1 MDAFTLV
8 ARLTLN
14 KQEFETGMAQIE
26 GDLKTDKF
34 TSPFGAWGVTVGNL
48 ASQAFTKVFRAG
60 VNFAKSMLTTG
71 MNFDEMMSSVKAV
84 ANLGE
89 KDFEK
94 VRQRAID
101 LGASTKFTAEEVGEA
116 FYYMGLAGWKSEEML
131 SGIEGVLNLAAASGE
146 NLGTV
151 SDIVTDAIT
160 AMGLTAD
167 DTAHFVNVLAAAST
181 NSNTTVAM
189 MGEAFKYLATTGGVL
204 EYSIEDVASVL
215 GLLANNGIKAGQ
227 AGTSMRQIL
236 NTLINPSDK
245 AAKAMSAL
253 GISLFEVG
261 TDKRKPLMQV
271 VEELR
276 DVFAKANFNLEGFN
290 AEELQNSLN
299 EIDTWYDQEEK
310 KIQQGYDNG
319 DYKKKTYTALMKDLD
334 KNYNEKFKQ
343 VYGPNEW
350 FLGKLGDIGG
360 LRGISSLFALM
371 NSTDDDV
378 NQLVDAV
385 SKSSEGRGSAAEMA
399 LTMLDNLKGDVT
411 ILNSAIDGLKLAM
424 FDEVNPAAREF
435 VQTLTDG
442 VTGVTNMIKHGQW
455 EWTAEDE
462 KNEAI
467 GNAEAAAAEGQ
478 GIVSYMD
485 TLIQKYGE
493 AATNSGEWA
502 DAMGRL
508 QELFPDINGAIKA
521 EGNNLKE
528 TTESMRQHIEM
539 SKQKAIE
546 DAKRTYLADL
556 QKQYNDNQVALGK
569 LEVGQDYAIQTQL
582 QDARRMAEI
591 YLSNRQS
598 AEAMFGQGYRATTDE
613 FAAYNTVEE
622 IVSALQSGKVGLDSF
637 MAYLEA
643 SQDELDLPTLQA
655 LRKQYEE
662 SQTTY
667 DSNEQQIKAL
677 TDEAINLQTQLSV
690 AKAAIARLAEAA
702 ESSAAALAAT
712 PDIPADSAE
721 HAAGNWFVP
730 YNDYPALL
738 HRGEA
743 VLTASQARQF
753 RENASGANLDI
764 SALTSA
770 IVGAVQEGLRD
781 AQVNAYLDGNRV
793 TREVSRIMNDQMMLA
808 R

>member
-14 KQEFETGMAQIE
+14 KQEFETGMAQVE

-48 ASQAFTKVFRAG
+48 ASQAFIRVFRAG

-89 KDFEK
+89 KDFDK

-215 GLLANNGIKAGQ
+215 GLLANNGIKATQ

-236 NTLINPSDK
+236 NTLISPSDK
-245 AAKAMSAL
+245 AAAAMDAL
-253 GISLFEVG
+253 GLSLFEVG

-276 DVFAKANFNLEGFN
+276 DIFKN
-290 AEELQNSLN
+290 ADFDLGGKPMEEVQGQIDELN
-299 EIDTWYDQEEK
+299 AWYDSEK
-310 KIQQGYDNG
+310 KSLDARKAT
-319 DYKKKTYTALMKDLD
+319 KKEYKDLEED
-334 KNYNEKFKQ
+334 YQSELYGIAHFNED
-343 VYGPNEW
+343 
-350 FLGKLGDIGG
+350 FLGKLSDIGG

-399 LTMLDNLKGDVT
+399 ATMLDNLKGDVT

-462 KNEAI
+462 QNEAI
-467 GNAEAAAAEGQ
+467 NQATADAAEAQ
-478 GIVSYMD
+478 GLVSYMD
-485 TLIQKYGE
+485 DLIGKYGE
-493 AATNSGEWA
+493 AASGSSEWVT
-502 DAMGRL
+502 AMERL
-508 QELFPDINGAIKA
+508 KELIPDITTAIKS
-521 EGNNLKE
+521 EGEELS
-528 TTESMRQHIEM
+528 TTTANFREYIEQH
-539 SKQKAIE
+539 KQKAIQ
-546 DAKRTYLADL
+546 DARNAYVADLQSSYDSAQIELGKAEINAEIYRYQQQEAARALAEGYLAQREQYLADFGAL
-556 QKQYNDNQVALGK
+556 PSAFNDAFA
-569 LEVGQDYAIQTQL
+569 DYGSVEEMMQAIQSGEATFEDLSSVAENYARAFVGYGEELGNSQGQVKTLIESYKYAEAKQKTNTDQIATLTTTVGSLETQL
-582 QDARRMAEI
+582 QIAEAAAQRMAEK
-591 YLSNRQS
+591 
-598 AEAMFGQGYRATTDE
+598 M
-613 FAAYNTVEE
+613 AAYEVPS
-622 IVSALQSGKVGLDSF
+622 ID
-637 MAYLEA
+637 
-643 SQDELDLPTLQA
+643 DP
-655 LRKQYEE
+655 
-662 SQTTY
+662 
-667 DSNEQQIKAL
+667 
-677 TDEAINLQTQLSV
+677 
-690 AKAAIARLAEAA
+690 
-702 ESSAAALAAT
+702 
-712 PDIPADSAE
+712 AE
-721 HAAGNWFVP
+721 HASGNWFVP

-753 RENASGANLDI
+753 RENASGANIDI

-770 IVGAVQEGLRD
+770 IVRAVQEGLRD
-781 AQVNAYLDGNRV
+781 AQFNAYLDGNRV

>member
-14 KQEFETGMAQIE
+14 RDEFNQGLKQVETDINSDE
-26 GDLKTDKF
+26 NKSIF
-34 TSPFGAWGVTVGNL
+34 SSWGVTVGNL
-48 ASQAFTKVFRAG
+48 ASDAIKKALLEAWR
-60 VNFAKSMLTTG
+60 FAKSVFTTG
-71 MNFDEMMSSVKAV
+71 MDFESMMSSVKAV
-84 ANLGE
+84 AQPTE
-89 KDFEK
+89 KQFQALNE
-94 VRQRAID
+94 RAQE
-101 LGASTKFTAEEVGEA
+101 LGASTKFTATEVGEA
-116 FYYMGLAGWKSEEML
+116 FYYMGLAGWKTEEML
-131 SGIEGVLNLAAASGE
+131 AGIDGVLNLAAASGE
-146 NLGTV
+146 DLGTV
-151 SDIVTDAIT
+151 SDIVTDALT
-160 AMGLTAD
+160 AMGLTAND
-167 DTAHFVNVLAAAST
+167 ASHFVDVLAAAST
-181 NSNTTVAM
+181 NSNTTVAQ
-189 MGEAFKYLATTGGVL
+189 MGDAFKYLATTGGVMK
-204 EYSIEDVASVL
+204 YSIEDVASVL

-236 NTLINPSDK
+236 NTLINPSDQ
-245 AAKAMSAL
+245 AAEAMEKL
-253 GISLFEVG
+253 GLSLFDYSEAG
-261 TDKRKPLMQV
+261 DKIGGRKPLMQV
-271 VEELR
+271 VQELR
-276 DVFAKANFNLEGFN
+276 EIFKEADFDLEGKPLAEVQAKIDQLNEEWDAQYAGLKKNNASKREIEDAYNKYLEDFKEIVNFNE
-290 AEELQNSLN
+290 S
-299 EIDTWYDQEEK
+299 
-310 KIQQGYDNG
+310 
-319 DYKKKTYTALMKDLD
+319 
-334 KNYNEKFKQ
+334 
-343 VYGPNEW
+343 
-350 FLGKLGDIGG
+350 FLSKLGDIGG

-371 NSTDDDV
+371 NATDDDV
-378 NQLVDAV
+378 NQLVEAV
-385 SKSSEGRGSAAEMA
+385 NNSSEGNGAAYNMSQI
-399 LTMLDNLKGDVT
+399 LLDNLQGDVT
-411 ILNSAIDGLKLAM
+411 ILNSAIDGLKIAL
-424 FDEVNPAAREF
+424 FEDVNPLAREF
-435 VQTLTDG
+435 VQTLTEG
-442 VTGVTNMIKHGQW
+442 VTKVSNFIKHGQL

-467 GNAEAAAAEGQ
+467 GNAEADAAEAQ

-485 TLIQKYGE
+485 TLIEKYGQ

-502 DAMGRL
+502 DAMARL

-521 EGNNLKE
+521 EGDNLKE

-690 AKAAIARLAEAA
+690 AEAAIARLAEAA

-712 PDIPADSAE
+712 PDIPADPGE

-781 AQVNAYLDGNRV
+781 AQVNAYLDGYRL
-793 TREVSRIMNDQMMLA
+793 TREIGRRLNDQVMLE

>member
-14 KQEFETGMAQIE
+14 RDEFETGMAQIE

-48 ASQAFTKVFRAG
+48 ASQAFTRVFRAG

-131 SGIEGVLNLAAASGE
+131 SGIDGVLNLAAASGE

-215 GLLANNGIKAGQ
+215 GLLANNGIKATQ

-236 NTLINPSDK
+236 NTLIAPSDK
-245 AAKAMSAL
+245 AAAAMDAL
-253 GISLFEVG
+253 GLSLFEVG

-271 VEELR
+271 VDELR
-276 DVFAKANFNLEGFN
+276 GIFKN
-290 AEELQNSLN
+290 ADFDLGGKPMEEVQGQIDELN
-299 EIDTWYDQEEK
+299 AWYDSEK
-310 KIQQGYDNG
+310 KALDERKAT
-319 DYKKKTYTALMKDLD
+319 KKEYKDLEED
-334 KNYNEKFKQ
+334 YQSELYGIAHFNED
-343 VYGPNEW
+343 
-350 FLGKLGDIGG
+350 FLGKLSDIGG
-360 LRGISSLFALM
+360 LRGISSLFALAK
-371 NSTDDDV
+371 STDDDV

-385 SKSSEGRGSAAEMA
+385 NKSSEGRGSAAEMA
-399 LTMLDNLKGDVT
+399 ATMLDNLKGDVT
-411 ILNSAIDGLKLAM
+411 LLTSAVDGLKVAL
-424 FDEVNPAAREF
+424 FDEIKSDTRDY
-435 VQTLTDG
+435 VQMVTEGITGLT
-442 VTGVTNMIKHGQW
+442 NLIKHGQW

-467 GNAEAAAAEGQ
+467 GNAEADAAEAQ

-485 TLIQKYGE
+485 TLIEKYGQ

-502 DAMGRL
+502 DAMARL

-521 EGNNLKE
+521 EGDNLKE

-690 AKAAIARLAEAA
+690 AEAAIARLAEAA

-712 PDIPADSAE
+712 PDIPADPGE

>member
-14 KQEFETGMAQIE
+14 RDEFETGMAQIE

-48 ASQAFTKVFRAG
+48 ASQAFTRVFRAG

-181 NSNTTVAM
+181 NSNTTVGM

-215 GLLANNGIKAGQ
+215 GLLANNGIKASQ

-236 NTLINPSDK
+236 NTLIAPSED
-245 AAKAMSAL
+245 AKDAMEEL
-253 GISLFEVG
+253 GLSLFEIG

-271 VEELR
+271 VTELR
-276 DVFAKANFNLEGFN
+276 DIFKNSGFNLEGMPM
-290 AEELQNSLN
+290 EEYIQKVEEYN
-299 EIDTWYDQEEK
+299 ERYDQAK
-310 KIQQGYDNG
+310 KELEANG
-319 DYKKKTYTALMKDLD
+319 NTT
-334 KNYNEKFKQ
+334 
-343 VYGPNEW
+343 V
-350 FLGKLGDIGG
+350 LGKIVNNQDELDEWYEHILAADAKFNEDFLAKLSAIGG

-371 NSTDDDV
+371 NSTDEDV
-378 NQLVDAV
+378 NQLVESV
-385 SKSSEGRGSAAEMA
+385 NKSGEGRGSAAEMA
-399 LTMLDNLKGDVT
+399 ATMLDNLKGDVT

-467 GNAEAAAAEGQ
+467 GNAEATAAEGQ

-502 DAMGRL
+502 TAMARL

-521 EGNNLKE
+521 EGDNLKE

-569 LEVGQDYAIQTQL
+569 LEIGQDLAVQTQL
-582 QDARRMAEI
+582 EDARKMANI

-690 AKAAIARLAEAA
+690 AEDAIARLAEAA
-702 ESSAAALAAT
+702 ESSAVALAAT
-712 PDIPADSAE
+712 PDIPADPGE

-753 RENASGANLDI
+753 RENASGTNIDI

>member
-14 KQEFETGMAQIE
+14 RDEFETGMAQIE

-48 ASQAFTKVFRAG
+48 ASQAFTRVFRAG

-215 GLLANNGIKAGQ
+215 GLLANNGIKATQ

-236 NTLINPSDK
+236 NTLIAPSDK
-245 AAKAMSAL
+245 AAAAMDAL
-253 GISLFEVG
+253 GLSLFEVG

-271 VEELR
+271 VDELR
-276 DVFAKANFNLEGFN
+276 GIFKN
-290 AEELQNSLN
+290 ADFDLGGKPMEEVQGQIDELN
-299 EIDTWYDQEEK
+299 AWYDSEK
-310 KIQQGYDNG
+310 KALDERKAT
-319 DYKKKTYTALMKDLD
+319 KKEYKDLEED
-334 KNYNEKFKQ
+334 YQSELYGIAHFNED
-343 VYGPNEW
+343 
-350 FLGKLGDIGG
+350 FLGKLSDIGG
-360 LRGISSLFALM
+360 LRGISSLFALAK
-371 NSTDDDV
+371 STDDDV

-385 SKSSEGRGSAAEMA
+385 NKSSEGRGSAAEMA
-399 LTMLDNLKGDVT
+399 ATMLDNLKGDVT
-411 ILNSAIDGLKLAM
+411 LLTSAVDGLKVAL
-424 FDEVNPAAREF
+424 FDEIKSDTRDY
-435 VQTLTDG
+435 VQMVTEGITGLT
-442 VTGVTNMIKHGQW
+442 NLIKHGQW

-467 GNAEAAAAEGQ
+467 GNAEADAAEAQ

-485 TLIQKYGE
+485 TLIEKYGQ

-502 DAMGRL
+502 DAMARL

-521 EGNNLKE
+521 EGDNLKE

-690 AKAAIARLAEAA
+690 AEAAIARLAEAA

-712 PDIPADSAE
+712 PDIPADPGE

>member
-14 KQEFETGMAQIE
+14 KEEFETGMAQVE

-48 ASQAFTKVFRAG
+48 ASQAFTRVFRAG

-71 MNFDEMMSSVKAV
+71 MNFDEMMSYVKAV

-89 KDFEK
+89 KDFET

-116 FYYMGLAGWKSEEML
+116 FYYMGLAGWKSEKML

-181 NSNTTVAM
+181 NSNTTVGM

-204 EYSIEDVASVL
+204 QYSIEDVASVL

-236 NTLINPSDK
+236 NTLINPSDQ
-245 AAKAMSAL
+245 AAEAMEKL
-253 GISLFEVG
+253 GLSLFDYSEAEG
-261 TDKRKPLMQV
+261 KIGGRKPLMQV
-271 VEELR
+271 VQELR
-276 DVFAKANFNLEGFN
+276 EIFKEADFDLEGKPLAEVQAKIDQLNAEWDEQYANLKENGAGKREIEDAYNKYLEDFKEIVNFNE
-290 AEELQNSLN
+290 S
-299 EIDTWYDQEEK
+299 
-310 KIQQGYDNG
+310 
-319 DYKKKTYTALMKDLD
+319 
-334 KNYNEKFKQ
+334 
-343 VYGPNEW
+343 
-350 FLGKLGDIGG
+350 FLSKLGDIGG

-371 NSTDDDV
+371 NATDDDV
-378 NQLVDAV
+378 NQLVEAV
-385 SKSSEGRGSAAEMA
+385 GKSSEGRGSAAEMA

-424 FDEVNPAAREF
+424 FDEVNPAARDF
-435 VQTLTDG
+435 VHILTKG
-442 VTGVTNMIKHGQW
+442 VTGVTNLIAHGKL

-462 KNEAI
+462 QYEAI
-467 GNAEAAAAEGQ
+467 GNAEAEAAEAQ

-485 TLIQKYGE
+485 TLIEKYGQ

-502 DAMGRL
+502 DAMARL

-521 EGNNLKE
+521 EGDNLKE

-690 AKAAIARLAEAA
+690 AEAAIARLAEAA

-712 PDIPADSAE
+712 PNIPADPAE

-730 YNDYPALL
+730 YDDYPALL

-753 RENASGANLDI
+753 RENASGANIDI

-781 AQVNAYLDGNRV
+781 AQVNAYLDGYRL
-793 TREVSRIMNDQMMLA
+793 TREINRRMNDQLLLE

>member
-14 KQEFETGMAQIE
+14 RDEFNQGLKQVETDINSDE
-26 GDLKTDKF
+26 NKSIF
-34 TSPFGAWGVTVGNL
+34 SSWGVTVGNL
-48 ASQAFTKVFRAG
+48 ASDGIKKALMEAWR
-60 VNFAKSMLTTG
+60 FAKSVFTTG
-71 MNFDEMMSSVKAV
+71 MDFESMMSSVKAV
-84 ANLGE
+84 AQPTE
-89 KDFEK
+89 KQFQALNE
-94 VRQRAID
+94 RAQE
-101 LGASTKFTAEEVGEA
+101 LGASTKFTATEVGEA
-116 FYYMGLAGWKSEEML
+116 FYYMGLAGWKTEEML
-131 SGIEGVLNLAAASGE
+131 AGIDGVLNLASASGE
-146 NLGTV
+146 DLGTV
-151 SDIVTDAIT
+151 SDIVTDALT
-160 AMGLTAD
+160 AMGLTAND
-167 DTAHFVNVLAAAST
+167 ASHFVDVLAAAST
-181 NSNTTVAM
+181 NSNTTVAQ
-189 MGEAFKYLATTGGVL
+189 MGDAFKYLATTGGVMK
-204 EYSIEDVASVL
+204 YSIEDVASVL

-236 NTLINPSDK
+236 NTLINPSDQ
-245 AAKAMSAL
+245 AAEAMEKL
-253 GISLFEVG
+253 GLSLFDYSEAG
-261 TDKRKPLMQV
+261 DKIGGRKPLMQV
-271 VEELR
+271 VQELR
-276 DVFAKANFNLEGFN
+276 EIFKEADFDLEGKPLAEVQEKIDQLNEEWDAQYAGLKKNNASKREIEDAYNKYLEDFKEIVNFNE
-290 AEELQNSLN
+290 S
-299 EIDTWYDQEEK
+299 
-310 KIQQGYDNG
+310 
-319 DYKKKTYTALMKDLD
+319 
-334 KNYNEKFKQ
+334 
-343 VYGPNEW
+343 
-350 FLGKLGDIGG
+350 FLSKLGDIGG

-371 NSTDDDV
+371 NATDDDV
-378 NQLVDAV
+378 NQLVEAV
-385 SKSSEGRGSAAEMA
+385 NNSSEGNGAAYNMSQI
-399 LTMLDNLKGDVT
+399 LLDNLQGDVT
-411 ILNSAIDGLKLAM
+411 ILNSAIDGLKIAL
-424 FDEVNPAAREF
+424 FEDVNPLAREF
-435 VQTLTDG
+435 VQTLTEG
-442 VTGVTNMIKHGQW
+442 VTKVSNFIKHGQL

-467 GNAEAAAAEGQ
+467 GNAEADAAEAQ

-485 TLIQKYGE
+485 TLIEKYGQ

-502 DAMGRL
+502 DAMARL

-521 EGNNLKE
+521 EGDNLKE

-690 AKAAIARLAEAA
+690 AEAAIARLAEAA
-702 ESSAAALAAT
+702 NSSADALAAT
-712 PDIPADSAE
+712 PDIPADPGE

-781 AQVNAYLDGNRV
+781 AQVNAYLDGYRL
-793 TREVSRIMNDQMMLA
+793 TREIGRRLNDQVMLE

>member
-14 KQEFETGMAQIE
+14 RDEFETGMAQIE

-48 ASQAFTKVFRAG
+48 ASQAFTRVFRAG

-167 DTAHFVNVLAAAST
+167 DTARFVNVLAAAST

-236 NTLINPSDK
+236 NTLIAPSDK
-245 AAKAMSAL
+245 AAAAMDAL
-253 GISLFEVG
+253 GLSLFEVG

-271 VEELR
+271 VDELR
-276 DVFAKANFNLEGFN
+276 GIFKN
-290 AEELQNSLN
+290 ADFDLGGKPMEEVQGQIDELN
-299 EIDTWYDQEEK
+299 AWYDSEK
-310 KIQQGYDNG
+310 KALDERKAT
-319 DYKKKTYTALMKDLD
+319 KKEYKDLEED
-334 KNYNEKFKQ
+334 YQSELYGIAHFNED
-343 VYGPNEW
+343 
-350 FLGKLGDIGG
+350 FLGKLSDIGG

-378 NQLVDAV
+378 NQLVEAV
-385 SKSSEGRGSAAEMA
+385 GKSSEGRGSAADMA
-399 LTMLDNLKGDVT
+399 ATMLDNLKGDVT
-411 ILNSAIDGLKLAM
+411 LLTSAVDGLKVAL
-424 FDEVNPAAREF
+424 FDEIKSDTRDY
-435 VQTLTDG
+435 VQMVTEGITGLT
-442 VTGVTNMIKHGQW
+442 NLIKHGK
-455 EWTAEDE
+455 WTWTIEDE
-462 KNEAI
+462 EREAV
-467 GNAEAAAAEGQ
+467 NAAEQSAIEASGL
-478 GIVSYMD
+478 VDYMD
-485 TLIQKYGE
+485 SLIEKYGD
-493 AATNSGEWA
+493 AADKSGEWA
-502 DAMGRL
+502 TALSRL
-508 QELFPDINGAIKA
+508 QELIPGITDNIKG
-521 EGNNLKE
+521 EGQALSD
-528 TTESMRQHIEM
+528 TTASMRDYIDV

-546 DAKRTYLADL
+546 DAKRATIADYTKRYNEAQAELGQAQINQYIAEAEAGAARQAMIDYIGRTQPGFTGKNMTIEQIISAAYATANELGESADYIKTLENTY
-556 QKQYNDNQVALGK
+556 KNQTEASEKYKTSIEQLTVSSNTLK
-569 LEVGQDYAIQTQL
+569 TQL
-582 QDARRMAEI
+582 DIAQKAVEQMVRDM
-591 YLSNRQS
+591 QGS
-598 AEAMFGQGYRATTDE
+598 ASTTTMTYGQWANDYYSKHSHANGDWY
-613 FAAYNTVEE
+613 
-622 IVSALQSGKVGLDSF
+622 I
-637 MAYLEA
+637 
-643 SQDELDLPTLQA
+643 P
-655 LRKQYEE
+655 
-662 SQTTY
+662 Y
-667 DSNEQQIKAL
+667 D
-677 TDEAINLQTQLSV
+677 
-690 AKAAIARLAEAA
+690 
-702 ESSAAALAAT
+702 
-712 PDIPADSAE
+712 
-721 HAAGNWFVP
+721 
-730 YNDYPALL
+730 DYPAML
-738 HRGEA
+738 HRGEM
-743 VLTASQARQF
+743 VLTASQARRF
-753 RENASGANLDI
+753 REGGSGVDI
-764 SALTSA
+764 GALTSA

>member
-14 KQEFETGMAQIE
+14 RDEFETGMAQIE

-48 ASQAFTKVFRAG
+48 ASQAFTRVFRAG

-204 EYSIEDVASVL
+204 QYSIEDVASVL
-215 GLLANNGIKAGQ
+215 GLLANNGIKATQ

-236 NTLINPSDK
+236 NTLIAPSDK
-245 AAKAMSAL
+245 AAAAMDAL
-253 GISLFEVG
+253 GLSLFEVG

-271 VEELR
+271 VDELR
-276 DVFAKANFNLEGFN
+276 GIFKN
-290 AEELQNSLN
+290 ADFDLGGKPMEEVQGQIDELN
-299 EIDTWYDQEEK
+299 AWYDSEK
-310 KIQQGYDNG
+310 KALDERKAT
-319 DYKKKTYTALMKDLD
+319 KKEYKDLEED
-334 KNYNEKFKQ
+334 YQSELYGIAHFNED
-343 VYGPNEW
+343 
-350 FLGKLGDIGG
+350 FLGKLSDIGG
-360 LRGISSLFALM
+360 LRGISSLFALAK
-371 NSTDDDV
+371 STDDDV

-385 SKSSEGRGSAAEMA
+385 NKSSEGRGSAAEMA
-399 LTMLDNLKGDVT
+399 ATMLDNLKGDVT
-411 ILNSAIDGLKLAM
+411 LLTSAVDGLKVAL
-424 FDEVNPAAREF
+424 FDEIKSDTRDY
-435 VQTLTDG
+435 VQMVTEGITGLT
-442 VTGVTNMIKHGQW
+442 NLIKHGK
-455 EWTAEDE
+455 WTWTIEDE
-462 KNEAI
+462 EREAV
-467 GNAEAAAAEGQ
+467 NAAEQSAIEASGL
-478 GIVSYMD
+478 VDYMD
-485 TLIQKYGE
+485 SLIEKYGD
-493 AATNSGEWA
+493 AADKSGEWA
-502 DAMGRL
+502 TALSRL
-508 QELFPDINGAIKA
+508 QELIPGITDNIKG
-521 EGNNLKE
+521 EGQALSD
-528 TTESMRQHIEM
+528 TTASMRDYIDV

-546 DAKRTYLADL
+546 DAKRATIADYTKRYNEAQAELGQAQINQYIAEAEAGAARQAMIDYIGRTQPGFTGKNMTIEQIISAAYATANELGESADYIKTLENTY
-556 QKQYNDNQVALGK
+556 KNQTEASEKYKTSIEQLTVSSNTLK
-569 LEVGQDYAIQTQL
+569 TQL
-582 QDARRMAEI
+582 DIAQKAVEQMVRDM
-591 YLSNRQS
+591 QGS
-598 AEAMFGQGYRATTDE
+598 ASTTTMTYGQWANEYYSKHSHA
-613 FAAYNTVEE
+613 
-622 IVSALQSGKVGLDSF
+622 SGD
-637 MAYLEA
+637 
-643 SQDELDLPTLQA
+643 
-655 LRKQYEE
+655 
-662 SQTTY
+662 
-667 DSNEQQIKAL
+667 
-677 TDEAINLQTQLSV
+677 
-690 AKAAIARLAEAA
+690 
-702 ESSAAALAAT
+702 
-712 PDIPADSAE
+712 
-721 HAAGNWFVP
+721 WFVP
-730 YNDYPALL
+730 YDDYPALL

-753 RENASGANLDI
+753 RENAFGANIDI